1 MPIYE
6 YKCGSCHART
16 EVLVISLANGSNVK
30 CPKCG
35 SKNLNRLISIVA
47 LGNPKA
53 RKAASRFEAL
63 SKVNPTNPQNVAQY
77 FKERGSRFGDKDFR
91 GTKAW
96 KKAVDRVA
104 RGGPTLEE

>member
-6 YKCGSCHART
+6 YQCGSCHART
-16 EVLVISLANGSNVK
+16 EVLVISLANGRNIK
-30 CPKCG
+30 CAKCG
-35 SKNLNRLISIVA
+35 SKNLNRLVSIVA
-47 LGNPKA
+47 LGNSKA

-77 FKERGSRFGDKDFR
+77 FKERGSRFGDKEFR

>member
-6 YKCGSCHART
+6 IQCRSCHART
-16 EVLVISLANGSNVK
+16 EVLVISLADERNMK
-30 CPKCG
+30 CAKCG
-35 SKNLNRLISIVA
+35 SKNLNRLVSLVA
-47 LGNPKA
+47 LGNSKA
-53 RKAASRFEAL
+53 RKVASRFEAL
-63 SKVNPTNPQNVAQY
+63 SQANSANPQNVAQY

>member
-6 YKCGSCHART
+6 YQCESCHART
-16 EVLVISLANGSNVK
+16 EVLVLSLADERNITCAK
-30 CPKCG
+30 CR
-35 SKNLNRLISIVA
+35 SKDLNRLVSLVA
-47 LGNPKA
+47 LCNSKA

-63 SKVNPTNPQNVAQY
+63 SKVHPTNPQNVAQY
-77 FKERGSRFGDKDFR
+77 LKERGSRFGDKDFR